1 MSVTPR
7 EILDNPTVRAKLD
20 KYVNLGHTLSRNKKD
35 KPNQMEELMQEK
47 SLEVIEV
54 IQKCKLSLMN
64 EKKQASVAVDTQMP
78 LHTAASD
85 LLIAC
90 GVLGNVLG
98 DVPEAQKEFISQQVQ
113 ILSSIVKKT
122 ATAIGEKLAEDLTE
136 SEDGEDDDEDEK
148 DEQKDDEQKDDEK
161 KDDEDEEDEDDDT
174 SGPGPVPKGWKT
186 RVEKRPVE
194 EEGAEAPAKKK
205 RDTGIRW
212 DDGVFLIRKTLGLS
226 DMVEV
231 FDQSPA
237 PVQAPAPAPVQAP
250 APAPASVQAPV
261 PAPAPAPAPA
271 GAYVM
276 INLVDDE

>member
-7 EILDNPTVRAKLD
+7 ELLDNETVR
-20 KYVNLGHTLSRNKKD
+20 
-35 KPNQMEELMQEK
+35 EK
-47 SLEVIEV
+47 LEVFHKLGFSLAQVKKTNPDKAQADLETECLSV
-54 IQKCKLSLMN
+54 INSILYGKLSLEN
-64 EKKQASVAVDTQMP
+64 EKKKLAIPTDSKMP
-78 LHTAASD
+78 LGKAVFH
-85 LLIAC
+85 LGQAC
-90 GVLGNVLG
+90 KKLVGVLNDVAEDKDGN
-98 DVPEAQKEFISQQVQ
+98 ISQDVQ
-113 ILSSIVKKT
+113 ILYAAVKKIAAQISNT
-122 ATAIGEKLAEDLTE
+122 TDSEGEDVEQKEDKE
-136 SEDGEDDDEDEK
+136 KEVEQEDDDE
-148 DEQKDDEQKDDEK
+148 Q
-161 KDDEDEEDEDDDT
+161 EDEDDDT

-186 RVEKRPVE
+186 RVEKRPAE

-237 PVQAPAPAPVQAP
+237 PVQAPAPAPAP
-250 APAPASVQAPV
+250 VQAPV

-276 INLVDDE
+276 IDLANDSD

>member
-7 EILDNPTVRAKLD
+7 ELLDNETVR
-20 KYVNLGHTLSRNKKD
+20 
-35 KPNQMEELMQEK
+35 EK
-47 SLEVIEV
+47 LEVFHKLGFSLAQVKKTNPDKAQADLETECLSV
-54 IQKCKLSLMN
+54 INSILYGKLYLEN
-64 EKKQASVAVDTQMP
+64 EKKKLAIPTDSKMP
-78 LHTAASD
+78 LGKAVFH
-85 LLIAC
+85 LGQAC
-90 GVLGNVLG
+90 KKLVGVLNDVAEDKDGN
-98 DVPEAQKEFISQQVQ
+98 ISQDVQ
-113 ILSSIVKKT
+113 ILYAAVKKIAAQISNT
-122 ATAIGEKLAEDLTE
+122 TDSEGEDVEQKEDKE
-136 SEDGEDDDEDEK
+136 KEVEQKEDKEKEVEQEDDDE
-148 DEQKDDEQKDDEK
+148 
-161 KDDEDEEDEDDDT
+161 EEDEDDDT

-186 RVEKRPVE
+186 RVEKRPAE

-237 PVQAPAPAPVQAP
+237 PVQAPAPAPAPVQAP
-250 APAPASVQAPV
+250 APVPAPV
-261 PAPAPAPAPA
+261 QAPAPAPAPA